1 MALDATNYF
10 VIDIFFDVS
19 MGFLT
24 QIDTLFC
31 VKNDAVATG
40 LPTSL
45 PCAATQPANAARQL
59 YLPVDAVEVWPE
71 SLANFL
77 IRNLC
82 QRSTL
87 HSLGK

>member
-10 VIDIFFDVS
+10 VIDIFLDVS

-31 VKNDAVATG
+31 VKSDAVATG

-59 YLPVDAVEVWPE
+59 YLPADAVEVWPE